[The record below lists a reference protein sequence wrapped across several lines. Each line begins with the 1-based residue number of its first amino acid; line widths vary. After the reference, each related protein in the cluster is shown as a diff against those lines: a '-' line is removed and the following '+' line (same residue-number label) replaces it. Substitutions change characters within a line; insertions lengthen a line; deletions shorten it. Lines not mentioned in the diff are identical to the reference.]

1 MNTNWEEKSMCRR
14 ITPINLNQ
22 RSNEKMRKTHRCIYH
37 KGIQK
42 HTSLDRNGVQVK
54 DGPDGMTRNP
64 EKQIMNLDQLMRGN
78 SRISTPLN
86 GSTSEIWFNVI
97 KWRALIIKVRRMLYL
112 RHPKSRGHYWR
123 SNDIL
128 HLVSNCS

>member
-42 HTSLDRNGVQVK
+42 HTSLDRNSVQVK

-64 EKQIMNLDQLMRGN
+64 EKQIMNLDQFMRGN

-86 GSTSEIWFNVI
+86 GSTSEI
-97 KWRALIIKVRRMLYL
+97 
-112 RHPKSRGHYWR
+112 
-123 SNDIL
+123 
-128 HLVSNCS
+128 